1 MSARHKLLAAA
12 EELFDQQTYDSTSV
26 AQLCAAAGVSNGSFF
41 HAFRTKDA
49 LAAELYLA
57 ALEDYHAAL
66 AATLGRKPTAKEGIA
81 ALILAHLNW
90 VAYNRRQAEFLFNQ
104 SRSDWLVHISE
115 RQAEEN
121 KRFGESLEAWVRPLM
136 DAGHLHALPTP
147 IFVAHLIG
155 PAQIFCRAWLSGRST
170 DNPSQNADDLI
181 ACAMRTFLK

>member
-12 EELFDQQTYDSTSV
+12 EELFDQQSYDSTSV

-49 LAAELYLA
+49 LAAQLYLA

-66 AATLGRKPTAKEGIA
+66 AVPLGHKPAAKEGIA

-90 VAYNRRQAEFLFNQ
+90 VVDNRRQAEFLFNQ

-115 RQAEEN
+115 RQVDEN

-136 DAGHLHALPTP
+136 DEGHLHKLPTP
-147 IFVAHLIG
+147 IFAAHLIG

-181 ACAMRTFLK
+181 ACAMRTFIT